1 MIAQFW
7 QTPES
12 PLVIYQLASHHFPAP
27 FRQSDLEKAFTG
39 IEQSPE
45 GAADFRV
52 FRVTFGGP
60 SNEILTMTAWQG
72 DALSA
77 PKIAGATTHSVET
90 LEPTA
95 RPKAIGLLPE
105 GGIYVLRWFT
115 INSANFDEFVQL
127 SEDAWVSMEEAFDAL
142 IIGLFRAETAPDG
155 KTRMLLYT
163 WYASL
168 AAWEISRDQRPQA
181 GASEAWKRFMRR
193 HLLTDFTEASVISE
207 VKFS

>member
-1 MIAQFW
+1 M
-7 QTPES
+7 
-12 PLVIYQLASHHFPAP
+12 IYQLASHHFPAP
-27 FRQSDLEKAFTG
+27 FRQPDLEKAFAG
-39 IEQSPE
+39 NQHGAQ

-52 FRVTFGGP
+52 FRVIFGGP
-60 SNEILTMTAWQG
+60 SNEILTMTAWE
-72 DALSA
+72 DSA
-77 PKIAGATTHSVET
+77 TTTPAVEGAATHSVET

-95 RPKAIGLLPE
+95 RPKAIAPLPE

-115 INSANFDEFVQL
+115 IASENFEEFVQL

-168 AAWEISRDQRPQA
+168 AAWEVSRDQRPEA